1 MPVKKI
7 LQFDKTHLWHPYDS
21 VISPGTVYPVAR
33 AKGPYIFLEDGTK
46 LLDGM
51 ASWWCAVHGYNH
63 PRLNRAVRAQLTCM
77 SHVMFGGFTHRPA
90 VNLGS
95 ELLRILPPRLN
106 RIFFCD
112 SGSVAVEAA
121 LKMALQFFHNKK
133 KERNLFISFKGG
145 YHGDTFHAMSVSD
158 PGNSMH
164 SVWKKALPRYIFA
177 PRPSRRLTEEP
188 SPGEL
193 SILKKLFRT
202 YGAKTAAFICE
213 PVVQGAGGM
222 RFYSPGYLSAVRE
235 LCGKYGV
242 LLIYDE
248 IASAFWRTGKMFAF
262 EHTNTVPD
270 ILCIGKAMS
279 GGYVSIAAAICT
291 DSVARGI
298 CGTAPGLFM
307 HGPTFM
313 ANPLACAVSAESV
326 KMLRSPAILRS
337 VKNIEHICRK
347 MLSPLQVWQ
356 EVHEV
361 RVLGGIAVIEMKEK
375 VDTVKFQ
382 KLCIR
387 QGIWVRPFG
396 KLVYLM
402 PPYILNS
409 EEVRKL
415 CRGLITAC
423 IQYVR

>member
-193 SILKKLFRT
+193 SILKKIIQDVRSKNSGIYLRACSA
-202 YGAKTAAFICE
+202 GRRRHAFL
-213 PVVQGAGGM
+213 QSG
-222 RFYSPGYLSAVRE
+222 LS
-235 LCGKYGV
+235 
-242 LLIYDE
+242 
-248 IASAFWRTGKMFAF
+248 
-262 EHTNTVPD
+262 
-270 ILCIGKAMS
+270 
-279 GGYVSIAAAICT
+279 
-291 DSVARGI
+291 
-298 CGTAPGLFM
+298 
-307 HGPTFM
+307 
-313 ANPLACAVSAESV
+313 
-326 KMLRSPAILRS
+326 
-337 VKNIEHICRK
+337 
-347 MLSPLQVWQ
+347 
-356 EVHEV
+356 
-361 RVLGGIAVIEMKEK
+361 
-375 VDTVKFQ
+375 
-382 KLCIR
+382 
-387 QGIWVRPFG
+387 
-396 KLVYLM
+396 
-402 PPYILNS
+402 
-409 EEVRKL
+409 
-415 CRGLITAC
+415 
-423 IQYVR
+423 